1 MATKNGKITLNYIA
15 ASLGVSKT
23 LVSMVING
31 KADKYN
37 INSKTQ
43 KRVWDKINELNYKP
57 NNVARSLR
65 TGKTQSIGFIV
76 ADIANPFYAKLARI
90 IEDKLRPE
98 GYNLVISSSDE
109 SAQNENKL
117 INIMLNQQVDGLIIA
132 TTQNEIN
139 SFEGLRERGLP
150 FVLIDRK
157 IDGYEANYV
166 GVDNFDGTYRLTK
179 LLMKEAYKDIFYL
192 SVTPDFLSTI
202 REREQG
208 YLKAMGKKNARTEKV
223 NFNDPEKNVD
233 EIVQKIIK
241 NKPGKTAII
250 ASNNNV
256 AKYCL
261 KAFKKHGLKIP
272 NDIALVCFDDIELFE
287 FSNPPITAISQPL
300 NEMGEQAAD
309 LLIKNLTGKK
319 EKCKNIVLKTNI
331 IERSSF

>member
-1 MATKNGKITLNYIA
+1 MATKNGKITLDYIA

-65 TGKTQSIGFIV
+65 TGRTQSIGFIV

-132 TTQNEIN
+132 TTQNDVN

-179 LLMKEAYKDIFYL
+179 LLMKEGYKDIFYL

-208 YLKAMGKKNARTEKV
+208 YLKAIGKKKALTEKV
-223 NFNDPEKNVD
+223 NFNDPEKDVD
-233 EIVQKIIK
+233 EIVQNIIK
-241 NKPGKTAII
+241 NKPVKTAII

-256 AKYCL
+256 AKCCL
-261 KAFKKHGLKIP
+261 KAFKKYGLKIP
-272 NDIALVCFDDIELFE
+272 NDIALVSFDDIELFE

-300 NEMGEQAAD
+300 DEIGEQAAD
-309 LLIKNLTGKK
+309 LLIKNLSGKK
-319 EKCKNIVLKTNI
+319 EKCKNIVLKTGI